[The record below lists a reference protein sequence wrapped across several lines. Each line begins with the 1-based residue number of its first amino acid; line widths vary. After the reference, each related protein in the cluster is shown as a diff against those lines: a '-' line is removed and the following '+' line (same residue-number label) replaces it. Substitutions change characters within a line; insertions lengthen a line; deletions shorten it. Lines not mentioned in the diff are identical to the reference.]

1 MIRFGGL
8 VALVAL
14 GFWLYA
20 IFDAISAPRERIRLL
35 PKTLWVIVI
44 VLLNVVGTVLWFV
57 VGRPRKSDLPP
68 ARTAA
73 PPGAGGP
80 ASSADP
86 LACPAGPSPRMT
98 IRNSCATCASVNAVT
113 IRDGPDQPN

>member
-73 PPGAGGP
+73 PRAGWAGQFGRP
-80 ASSADP
+80 SSLPRRPVAPDDDP
-86 LACPAGPSPRMT
+86 EFL
-98 IRNSCATCASVNAVT
+98 RNL
-113 IRDGPDQPN
+113 RKRERGDHPDGPDQQN